1 MLCKVTL
8 YRNDGTDSRMVLPR
22 KKKEAIGALP
32 EPKWSGHVF
41 LGWFDDAELG
51 HGRKYKPDTLLTSK
65 VKLYAHWM
73 PVKRK
78 AAMYDINH
86 QDSTWVNDA
95 KNQTSLEMGTA
106 AYEEYLEDLREHDPF
121 RPDDDMHEE
130 LEMYNELIAERI
142 REKSDLV
149 RKADSFDKQKIR
161 MEHRK
166 QEKVRTERQRL
177 EKEVKATPSKE
188 DDRRLAAMKTG
199 SYIHSD
205 GVSLQGLDETMRDF
219 VYSK

>member
-1 MLCKVTL
+1 M
-8 YRNDGTDSRMVLPR
+8 
-22 KKKEAIGALP
+22 
-32 EPKWSGHVF
+32 
-41 LGWFDDAELG
+41 GWFDDAELG

-166 QEKVRTERQRL
+166 QEKVRTEMQRL